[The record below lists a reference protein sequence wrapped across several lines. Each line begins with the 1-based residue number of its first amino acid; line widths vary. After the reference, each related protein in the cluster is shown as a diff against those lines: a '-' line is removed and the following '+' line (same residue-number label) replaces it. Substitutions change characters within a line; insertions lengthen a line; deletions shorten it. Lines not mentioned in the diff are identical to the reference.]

1 MRVYHNFIRIILF
14 NSIIVTALRLLEILL
29 IYKNFES
36 QGNWLFSETIGIG
49 LDLCLTNTL
58 LIASFPLYWILHK
71 LSEQLANRTYT
82 FLITILG
89 IVHLIIIKYFLYQLT
104 PLDNF
109 LYQYPLKEIIL
120 TVTTTDTSY
129 NSLILSIITLTI
141 TSWISTILLKR
152 YDFSKKTAV
161 YIYSFIAVAVIIT
174 IGLAATGLLF
184 SNKFIQNKPIY
195 FYARSVN
202 YFIKS
207 TNDDKY
213 SKENTI
219 QYQETFRKEEYTSKE
234 FPLLHTFDSTDVVG
248 RYFKKASKAPNIV
261 ILIVEGLNDDFVHTY
276 HGVNIMPFLTKL
288 KENSLYWNSCFTLGE
303 RSFAVVP
310 SILGG
315 LPYGETGFLLEKNLP
330 YHLSLAS
337 ILKANNY
344 YISFFYGQGSWFH
357 QKARFFEYNHADLVF
372 DDSRFE
378 PKYKKI
384 IVGKDKFFWGY
395 HDKPLFNQSLDV
407 IDTLPKKSRLDV
419 YFTGTSHGAYNE
431 KESVYSGKLARYT
444 QKTNNPEFFKT
455 YGSYLKSLFYVDDA
469 LEEFF
474 HNYQKRA
481 DYRNTIF
488 IITGDHPITQM
499 PRSNSLKRYHVPLII
514 YSPLLNKAEE
524 FSNIVSHLDVY
535 ETLLAFLHTNYKVI
549 IPKYSTSL
557 GDKLIPNKKT
567 TKKIA
572 FMDDNREIIDYYS
585 EGYYIAGNNTLFKV
599 GKGFSL
605 TPIEH
610 PEILST
616 MQKELSIFKKT
627 SLFVCSHDSIISPKL
642 FADAL
647 LIKPILLIDKKDEIT
662 VNSEFYDLTDAI
674 PIHNKALTLHASLYY
689 SKSLPKNSILVYQ
702 LTDKKDSTILWQS
715 SQIPEGD
722 QMLSIRVTIPAQQV
736 DDSTLRFKAYLWNQ
750 KKNAYKFSN
759 LKLLL
764 YY

>member
-1 MRVYHNFIRIILF
+1 MKSHNYFLKTILF
-14 NSIIVTALRLLEILL
+14 NIVIITTLRLIEILL
-29 IYKNFES
+29 IYKNFGIDGGWFTNE
-36 QGNWLFSETIGIG
+36 IIG
-49 LDLCLTNTL
+49 LGVDILLTSALLTL
-58 LIASFPLYWILHK
+58 AYPFHLLLFRKKRELGNRIMVIA
-71 LSEQLANRTYT
+71 
-82 FLITILG
+82 ITALG
-89 IVHLIIIKYFLYQLT
+89 VVHLIIIKYFLYQLT

-120 TVTTTDTSY
+120 TVTTTETSY
-129 NSLILSIITLTI
+129 TSLILSIITLTI

-174 IGLAATGLLF
+174 IGLVATGLLF

-207 TNDDKY
+207 ANDDKY

-444 QKTNNPEFFKT
+444 QKTNDPEFFKT

-481 DYRNTIF
+481 DYTNTIF

-535 ETLLAFLHTNYKVI
+535 ETLLAFLHTNYKI
-549 IPKYSTSL
+549 SIPKYSTSL

-567 TKKIA
+567 IKKIA

-585 EGYYIAGNNTLFKV
+585 DGYYIAGNTNLYRV
-599 GKGFSL
+599 GKGFAL
-605 TPIEH
+605 TPTTD
-610 PEILST
+610 PERLQA
-616 MQKELSIFKKT
+616 MQYELNVFKKT
-627 SLFVCSHDSIISPKL
+627 SRYVCMNDKIISPTQYYE
-642 FADAL
+642 AL
-647 LIKPILLIDKKDEIT
+647 LIKPLLFIDEKKEVAVKT
-662 VNSEFYDLTDAI
+662 EFHDLTDAI
-674 PIHNKALTLHASLYY
+674 PIQNKGVTFHASFNYTG
-689 SKSLPKNSILVYQ
+689 PVAKNSILVYQ
-702 LTDKKDSTILWQS
+702 LTNKRDSTILWQS
-715 SQIPEGD
+715 NSLLENKNK
-722 QMLSIRVTIPAQQV
+722 LSIQVKIPTQNTE
-736 DDSTLRFKAYLWNQ
+736 DSILKFKAYIWNQ
-750 KKNAYKFSN
+750 KRLNINYSN
-759 LKLLL
+759 LRLLL
-764 YY
+764 Y

>member
-1 MRVYHNFIRIILF
+1 MKSHNYFLKTILF
-14 NSIIVTALRLLEILL
+14 NIVIITTLRLIEILL
-29 IYKNFES
+29 IYKNF
-36 QGNWLFSETIGIG
+36 GINGGWFTSEIIG
-49 LDLCLTNTL
+49 LGVDILLTSALLTL
-58 LIASFPLYWILHK
+58 AYPFYLLLFRKKRELGNRIIVIA
-71 LSEQLANRTYT
+71 
-82 FLITILG
+82 ITALG
-89 IVHLIIIKYFLYQLT
+89 VIHLIIIKYFLYQLT

-120 TVTTTDTSY
+120 TVTTTETSY
-129 NSLILSIITLTI
+129 TSLILSIITLTI

-152 YDFSKKTAV
+152 YDFSKKTSV

-395 HDKPLFNQSLDV
+395 HDKPLFKQSLDV

-557 GDKLIPNKKT
+557 GDKLIPNNKIIKR
-567 TKKIA
+567 IA

-585 EGYYIAGNNTLFKV
+585 NGYYIAGNNSLFKV
-599 GKGFSL
+599 GKSFSL

-610 PEILST
+610 PEMLST

-642 FADAL
+642 YADAL
-647 LIKPILLIDKKDEIT
+647 LIPTLMLIDKKDEIT

-674 PIHNKALTLHASLYY
+674 PVRNKALTLHASLYY

-715 SQIPEGD
+715 SQIPED
-722 QMLSIRVTIPAQQV
+722 DKMLSIRVTIPAQQV
-736 DDSTLRFKAYLWNQ
+736 NDSTLRFKAYLWNQ

-764 YY
+764 Y